1 MFVPIDIAIEG
12 HNRTLQFVLPVYGI
26 HLRFVLTIAAL
37 VAGAAALADNPPSAR
52 PEMSAYV
59 LESAPVVDGV
69 VLGDPAWTGVTPA
82 TRFWQVQ
89 PDEGRPASQRT
100 EVYIGSAGSNL
111 YVGVVAYDDDP
122 AGIIVNDSRRDT
134 SLDDSDAFLFIIDGL
149 LDRQNGFVFGT
160 NPAGMEYDGQVI
172 KDGAGTGQLF
182 GRGGIN
188 LSWDTVWKVQA
199 RVTEYGWS
207 AEFEIPFRSLRFGAD
222 ATQDWGI
229 NFQRNIR
236 RNNEIAYWAPL
247 DRSRSLYR
255 VSEAGTLRGVSP
267 PSSRNLQITPY
278 GLGSA
283 ERGGDLDG
291 TETDTEFGVD
301 IKYSI
306 TPSLTLDATY
316 NTDFAQVEVDEVQV
330 NLDRFNL
337 FFPEKR
343 PFFLENAGLFSVGRP
358 QELEMFFSRRIGIG
372 DDGEI
377 IPVDGG
383 IRLSGKVGSSTNIG
397 LLHMQ
402 TEAVEDVAPENQWTV
417 ARVSQELPN
426 RSSIGAIFTN
436 RRGDGSHL
444 VAKPDDHNRAY
455 AIDGRW
461 GIGDDITLSGWL
473 ARTDTPGL
481 DGDDGSFGIQAV
493 YNTAD
498 WRIDTQYS
506 EVDVNFNPEIGFLSR
521 TDYRKID
528 TLILRN
534 VRNEAW
540 QRVLQLR
547 PHVSYREYRKP
558 DGFLESS
565 VVHLHLPIDFRSSAE
580 FGPVVNFTRDGVV
593 EDFEIVEGVIVPA
606 DTYEHTEFVLRGETD
621 ESQPLSYGFD
631 ATVGGRFGG
640 DRASISQWVAYRR
653 GETFRT
659 SLTFRYNDYDL
670 PGGDFTAHLARL
682 RMSYSFSPKVQ
693 LQALV
698 QYNELA
704 DTIGTNIRFSWLRS
718 ANSGLFLVY
727 NEVDERAVGA
737 PPTGREFILKY
748 SHIFDVFD

>member
-1 MFVPIDIAIEG
+1 MFIDG
-12 HNRTLQFVLPVYGI
+12 RNRTLQLNHPVHGI
-26 HLRFVLTIAAL
+26 PLRIVLTIAAL
-37 VAGAAALADNPPSAR
+37 LASATAIADNPPSVR
-52 PEMSAYV
+52 PEMNAYA
-59 LESAPVVDGV
+59 LKSAPVVDGN
-69 VLGDPAWTGVTPA
+69 VLGDPAWTSVTPA
-82 TRFWQVQ
+82 TGFWQVQ
-89 PDEGRPASQRT
+89 PDEGQPASQRT
-100 EVYIGSAGSNL
+100 EVYIGFSGANL
-111 YVGVVAYDDDP
+111 YVAVVAFDDDP
-122 AGIIVNDSRRDT
+122 EGIIVNDSRRDT
-134 SLDDSDAFLFIIDGL
+134 SLDDSDAFLFIIDGM

-160 NPAGMEYDGQVI
+160 NAVGVQYDGQVI
-172 KDGAGTGQLF
+172 KDGAGTGRLF
-182 GRGGIN
+182 GMGGIN
-188 LSWDTVWKVQA
+188 LSWDTVWEVQA
-199 RVTEYGWS
+199 QINEHGWS
-207 AEFEIPFRSLRFGAD
+207 AEFEIPFRSLRFGGD

-236 RNNEIAYWAPL
+236 RNNEVAFWAPL

-255 VSEAGTLRGVSP
+255 VSEAGTVRGVTP
-267 PSSRNLQITPY
+267 PSSRNLQVTPY

-283 ERGGDLDG
+283 QRGGDLDG

-316 NTDFAQVEVDEVQV
+316 NTDFAQVEVDEQQV

-343 PFFLENAGLFSVGRP
+343 PFFLENAGQFSVGRP
-358 QELEMFFSRRIGIG
+358 QEVELFFSRRIGIS
-372 DDGEI
+372 DDGEV

-383 IRLSGKVGSSTNIG
+383 LRLSGKIGSSTNIG

-402 TEAVEDVAPENQWTV
+402 TEAVEGVAPQNQFTV

-426 RSSIGAIFTN
+426 RSSIGAIFTD
-436 RRGDGSHL
+436 RRGDGSFL
-444 VAKPDDHNRAY
+444 VPESDDKNRAY

-461 GIGDDITLSGWL
+461 GIGDDLTLSGWL

-481 DGDDGSFGIQAV
+481 DGDDGSFGLQAV
-493 YNTAD
+493 YSTAD
-498 WRIDTQYS
+498 WRVDTQYA
-506 EVDVNFNPEIGFLSR
+506 EVEANFNPEIGFLSR
-521 TDYRKID
+521 TDYRKIEM
-528 TLILRN
+528 LILRN
-534 VRNEAW
+534 VRNESW

-547 PHVSYREYRKP
+547 PHVSYREYRTP

-565 VVHLHLPIDFRSSAE
+565 VVHLHLPVDLRSSAE

-593 EDFEIVEGVIVPA
+593 EDFEIVEGVVVPA
-606 DTYEHTEFVLRGETD
+606 DTYEHTEFVMRGETD
-621 ESQPLSYGFD
+621 ESRPLSYGFD

-640 DRASISQWVAYRR
+640 DRVSVSQWVSYRR
-653 GETFRT
+653 GETFRA
-659 SLTFRYNDYDL
+659 SLNFRYNDFDL
-670 PGGDFTAHLARL
+670 PGGEFTAHLARL
-682 RMSYSFSPKVQ
+682 RLSYSFSPKIQ

-704 DTIGTNIRFSWLRS
+704 DTIGTNIRFSWLQS